1 MHKAW
6 PCTVKHLETRAFVPF
21 FQYCKSKCAEIR
33 FTLELAKRLKG
44 TGITANCL
52 HPGVIDTGIYRYVR
66 FPASLFVHCFKLC
79 MKTVDEGILTN
90 IYCITA
96 EELKGVSGK
105 YFVDCTETA
114 LAGKYMDEQVN
125 KEFWEATRGIVQLTD
140 DDPII

>member
-1 MHKAW
+1 
-6 PCTVKHLETRAFVPF
+6 
-21 FQYCKSKCAEIR
+21 
-33 FTLELAKRLKG
+33 
-44 TGITANCL
+44 
-52 HPGVIDTGIYRYVR
+52 
-66 FPASLFVHCFKLC
+66 